1 MHRTNPEPSVKRV
14 WMRRLIAAAV
24 IATLLVSL
32 LSFTVFA
39 QNRYVITDG
48 DLVTA
53 HNSFSRDPETVL
65 KEVGIKLG
73 EEDTYTTTYTDGVG
87 KIDVQRMQRIT
98 VVHHGQTQTVS
109 SYGETVAEL
118 LSRLGITPGVNDV
131 LSCQTDRRTF
141 NGMTVS
147 IVQKEIRLEEY
158 DEVISYQTN
167 YFEDPELDPDEELVL
182 VEGADGSKHCQA
194 QIVLENGE
202 EVSRKVLTETVT
214 QEAVTR
220 LVVTGVKRTV
230 LMQNGGHGAFGT
242 EAKPETPAA
251 PSGSGTTTK
260 PSDNGTTTKPSDN
273 GTTTKP
279 SDNGTSKPDNGSGT
293 TTKPSD
299 NGSDAPSAP
308 SEPGEPDRSEVS
320 ENTITTSN
328 GTTYT
333 YSQKLTVKATAYSC
347 EGYTGYTYSGT
358 VARVGAI
365 AVDPNYIPLG
375 TKMYIVS
382 NDGQYV
388 YGYCVAEDTGS
399 AIKGYKVDLY
409 FNTIA
414 ECYAF
419 GVRTCTLYI
428 LS

>member
-1 MHRTNPEPSVKRV
+1 MRRANSEQSGKRV
-14 WMRRLIAAAV
+14 WLRRMIASAV
-24 IATLLVSL
+24 VATLLVSL

-98 VVHHGQTQTVS
+98 VIHHGVSRTVS

-118 LSRLGITPGVNDV
+118 LSRMNIVPGANDV

-167 YFEDPELDPDEELVL
+167 YFEDPELEPDEEIVL

-194 QIVLENGE
+194 QIVLEDGE

-220 LVVTGVKRTV
+220 LVVTGVKRTILSQV
-230 LMQNGGHGAFGT
+230 GGHGAI
-242 EAKPETPAA
+242 
-251 PSGSGTTTK
+251 GTTGGTAVK
-260 PSDNGTTTKPSDN
+260 PSDSSPSKPSDGGNSKPSNDNN
-273 GTTTKP
+273 GSVTPSDGNNGGSGSTTT
-279 SDNGTSKPDNGSGT
+279 
-293 TTKPSD
+293 PSD
-299 NGSDAPSAP
+299 NGSESPSAP
-308 SEPGEPDRSEVS
+308 QEPSDPDRSEIG

-388 YGYCVAEDTGS
+388 YGYCVAEAAPSRATRSIFTSTPLPS
-399 AIKGYKVDLY
+399 A
-409 FNTIA
+409 TPSA
-414 ECYAF
+414 CAPAP
-419 GVRTCTLYI
+419 CTF
-428 LS
+428 